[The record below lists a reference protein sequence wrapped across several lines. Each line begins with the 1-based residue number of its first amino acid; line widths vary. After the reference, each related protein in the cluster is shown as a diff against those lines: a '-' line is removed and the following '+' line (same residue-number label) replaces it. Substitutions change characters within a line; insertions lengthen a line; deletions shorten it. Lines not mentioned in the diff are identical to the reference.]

1 MRKENTLTRIY
12 IVVSILFSVIITSG
26 FSSVTYE
33 VSKTITPDS
42 LQKMINPPI
51 NATGTTWL
59 GADASTSIEID
70 PDHYIWLFGDTLLGT
85 SRDGK
90 RDYSIFIHNTI
101 GVAQREESGSFS
113 AIKKYYRKNNS
124 KIKAIFNSGKEKAFY
139 WPLVGTMLDSSL
151 LIAAD
156 RITTKNTN
164 SFKTLGAELFT
175 VQNPLKSPDGW
186 QYKRHYIPEENG
198 VVWSSAL
205 TRRGNVVY
213 LFGQRGTGFDAKT
226 VLSRISVA
234 NAESGKWEK
243 RTVFSNEGW
252 QKSATPTTIK
262 GLPGVS
268 ETTVQH
274 NPFFNWYSLQIPP
287 LSDDIHLYT
296 AEQITGPW
304 TDQGVVYSI
313 PAPWSNTKTKDGK
326 PVFIAYA
333 VKSHPELA
341 EKEHEIVLT
350 YNVNLDPFVK
360 GLTDKLGEYLKNKA
374 YEGLYVP
381 QFVRIEFLKK

>member
-26 FSSVTYE
+26 FSTVTYE

-164 SFKTLGAELFT
+164 SFKSHGAELF
-175 VQNPLKSPDGW
+175 
-186 QYKRHYIPEENG
+186 
-198 VVWSSAL
+198 
-205 TRRGNVVY
+205 
-213 LFGQRGTGFDAKT
+213 
-226 VLSRISVA
+226 SV
-234 NAESGKWEK
+234 
-243 RTVFSNEGW
+243 
-252 QKSATPTTIK
+252 
-262 GLPGVS
+262 
-268 ETTVQH
+268 
-274 NPFFNWYSLQIPP
+274 
-287 LSDDIHLYT
+287 
-296 AEQITGPW
+296 
-304 TDQGVVYSI
+304 
-313 PAPWSNTKTKDGK
+313 
-326 PVFIAYA
+326 
-333 VKSHPELA
+333 
-341 EKEHEIVLT
+341 
-350 YNVNLDPFVK
+350 
-360 GLTDKLGEYLKNKA
+360 
-374 YEGLYVP
+374 
-381 QFVRIEFLKK
+381 